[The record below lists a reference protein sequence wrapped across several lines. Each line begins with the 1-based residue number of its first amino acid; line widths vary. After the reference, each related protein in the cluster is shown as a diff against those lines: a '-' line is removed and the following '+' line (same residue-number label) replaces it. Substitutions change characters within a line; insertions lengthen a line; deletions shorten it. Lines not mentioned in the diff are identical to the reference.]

1 MSENMYWIE
10 KGLEQARQG
19 NFNELGNLQSAAQG
33 FDIAV
38 AKASMLLNLLPKDI
52 RDEIEA

>member
-1 MSENMYWIE
+1 MYWIE